1 MARSKHYDY
10 AQMKMLAVSFDRQIL
25 PGSFEHT
32 LNRLI
37 DEEFDWSVFEARYR
51 NDETGAPAYDAAIL
65 LKVIVLAYARSVTSS
80 RRIER
85 LCQTRL
91 RPVRAARPMPAA
103 PATDPGAP
111 SRNLPRAASRT
122 TADLQRTHETQDR
135 HRARPLRVRAAPGNG
150 GTGVRQHR
158 TCAWLEALQPA
169 RSSESQHAVDALLP
183 GAQHRQAATLR
194 RNRQTIGRRQRIEAP
209 RAASGTA

>member
-85 LCQTRL
+85 LCREN
-91 RPVRAARPMPAA
+91 VVFRALSADSSPHFTIELPIS
-103 PATDPGAP
+103 
-111 SRNLPRAASRT
+111 SR
-122 TADLQRTHETQDR
+122 
-135 HRARPLRVRAAPGNG
+135 
-150 GTGVRQHR
+150 
-158 TCAWLEALQPA
+158 AWKA
-169 RSSESQHAVDALLP
+169 RSSRCTGTCCW
-183 GAQHRQAATLR
+183 GATSW
-194 RNRQTIGRRQRIEAP
+194 G
-209 RAASGTA
+209 